1 MSATSATPS
10 TATTAPQTDTPS
22 TAGIVSKVHREH
34 RSTYFCVDI
43 ECNGPVPGL
52 FAMVSLA
59 AVVVAPDAEG
69 RLHVGECLYLEL
81 KPDAPRH
88 DPRAAAV
95 HGLDQDRLAR
105 EGLDRPEFCRQLAAW
120 VEQQTIAG
128 TEPVFVGHNAPFDWS
143 FVAWT
148 YAEVDEP
155 NPFGYKALCTKA
167 MATGVLGV
175 HWLDS
180 NKTVLAER
188 LPISEEDLTQKHRAD
203 YDALYQAEI
212 LVALLDAQAQRGA

>member
-1 MSATSATPS
+1 MSAA
-10 TATTAPQTDTPS
+10 
-22 TAGIVSKVHREH
+22 IVSQVHREH

-52 FAMVSLA
+52 YAMVSLA
-59 AVVVAPDAEG
+59 AVVVAPDPEG

-88 DPRAAAV
+88 DARAAAI
-95 HGLDQDRLAR
+95 HGLDQARLAA
-105 EGLDRPEFCRQLAAW
+105 EGLERPAFCTRLADW
-120 VEQQTIAG
+120 VAAHTVPG

-148 YAEVDEP
+148 FAEAGRA

-180 NKTVLAER
+180 NKEVLAER
-188 LPISEEDLTQKHRAD
+188 LPISTEDLGQKHRAD

-212 LVALLDAQAQRGA
+212 LVALLDAQAQR